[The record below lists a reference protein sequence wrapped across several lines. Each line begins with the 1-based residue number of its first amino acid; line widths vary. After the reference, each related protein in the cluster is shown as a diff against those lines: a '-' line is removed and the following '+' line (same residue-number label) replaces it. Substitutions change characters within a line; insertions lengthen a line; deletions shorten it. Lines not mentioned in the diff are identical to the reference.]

1 MERRYSKFFPPVLL
15 VVDLIILN
23 IAFFAAFYSSFDTF
37 NFHDYRYN
45 YLLAFINVA
54 WIVISIVLRQ
64 YKYSR
69 ISTGLIVIKRLFLTI
84 IIHLLLVCA
93 FFVILEAYFYSRQQV
108 LFTFIFFTSGL
119 IFWRIGFVYILR
131 SLRKKGFNYRKV
143 IIVGYGDIAQDLK
156 NFFISHP
163 EHGYNFLGYFDNIGN
178 GNLFSGKV
186 DDVEQFALDNKVDE
200 IYCCLPYVDYEKVR
214 NIVEFAEN
222 QLIKVKVI
230 TDFRGFAYKNLTVEY
245 FDEIPILNVTSIPLD
260 NNFNRFLKRS
270 FDILFSM
277 AVIALFMSWLL
288 PIIAF
293 LIKIDSQGPI
303 FFRQKRSGK
312 GNNHFWCWK
321 FRTMHINDEC
331 EVRQATKDDPRI
343 TRVGFILRKT
353 SIDELPQFFNV
364 LIGDMSIVGPRPHPL
379 KLNEKFSPVIE
390 KFMIRHSVKPG
401 ITGLAQAKGYRG
413 ETSTTLMMSNRVRL
427 DRFYVENWSIIL
439 DMKIIILTVVSIVKG
454 DQNAY

>member
-1 MERRYSKFFPPVLL
+1 MERRYSKYFPAALL
-15 VVDLIILN
+15 VVDLLILN
-23 IAFFAAFYSSFDTF
+23 FAFFAAFFVSFNTV
-37 NFHDYRYN
+37 NFHDFRYN

-54 WIVISIVLRQ
+54 WIIISIILRQ

-93 FFVILEAYFYSRQQV
+93 FFVLLEAYFYSRQQV
-108 LFTFIFFTSGL
+108 LFTFIFFTTGL
-119 IFWRIGFVYILR
+119 VFWRIGFVYILR
-131 SLRKKGFNYRKV
+131 SLRKKGFNFRKV
-143 IIVGYGDIAQDLK
+143 VIVGYGDIALDLK

-163 EHGYNFLGYFDNIGN
+163 EHGYNFMGYFDNKGS

-186 DDVEQFALDNKVDE
+186 DDVEKFALDHKVDE
-200 IYCCLPYVDYEKVR
+200 IYCCLPYVDYEKVK

-277 AVIALFMSWLL
+277 AFITLFLSWLIPLIAL
-288 PIIAF
+288 

-312 GNNHFWCWK
+312 GNNNFWCWK
-321 FRTMHINDEC
+321 FRTMHLNDEC
-331 EVRQATKDDPRI
+331 DSRQATKDDPRI
-343 TRVGFILRKT
+343 TRVGYLLRKT

-379 KLNEKFSPVIE
+379 LLNEKFSPVIE

-439 DMKIIILTVVSIVKG
+439 DMKIIILTVVSIIKG